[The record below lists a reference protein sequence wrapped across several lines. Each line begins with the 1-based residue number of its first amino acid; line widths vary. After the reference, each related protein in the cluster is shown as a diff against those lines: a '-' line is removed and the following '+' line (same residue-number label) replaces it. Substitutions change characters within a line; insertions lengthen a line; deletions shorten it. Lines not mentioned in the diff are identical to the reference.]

1 MTSGPPAD
9 ILLTMPK
16 KLAWLRF
23 LRLDRGAEKA
33 VISRQVEC

>member
-23 LRLDRGAEKA
+23 LRGAEKA
-33 VISRQVEC
+33 AI